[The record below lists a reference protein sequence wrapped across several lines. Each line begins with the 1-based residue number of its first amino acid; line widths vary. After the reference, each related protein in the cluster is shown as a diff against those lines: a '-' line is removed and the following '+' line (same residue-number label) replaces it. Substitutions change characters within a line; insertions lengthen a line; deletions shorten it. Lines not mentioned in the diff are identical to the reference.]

1 MQSTGVVGGG
11 RGHRTTPA
19 SQVGS
24 RCGARQ
30 PLPCAGPDPRRSE
43 PAGAED
49 GGSGGGDRA
58 ASAQVRG
65 LKKADGGSAWHRQS
79 WRQTPTP
86 PFSSYPPGGLN
97 RASKPG

>member
-30 PLPCAGPDPRRSE
+30 PLPCAGPDLRRSE
-43 PAGAED
+43 PAWAED
-49 GGSGGGDRA
+49 GGSGG
-58 ASAQVRG
+58 
-65 LKKADGGSAWHRQS
+65 W
-79 WRQTPTP
+79 
-86 PFSSYPPGGLN
+86 
-97 RASKPG
+97 